1 MWLVTKQPT
10 YTPTMPLN
18 FLRKKKKTINSL
30 AIPVNSI
37 IVKPMQI
44 QRPTQDRELRLFP
57 HNPVHLAS
65 TLTGKTVRYENFH
78 NKSSV
83 ADPKVRTF
91 KIKAIEDVCKSEASG
106 SRYVTAKVQD
116 VDDGGTEKYRNLIL
130 DGIEVIV

>member
-1 MWLVTKQPT
+1 ML
-10 YTPTMPLN
+10 
-18 FLRKKKKTINSL
+18 FRKKKKIQKSL
-30 AIPVNSI
+30 AIPVKSV
-37 IVKPMQI
+37 IVTPMKI
-44 QRPTQDRELRLFP
+44 QAQPHRREVKLFP
-57 HNPVHLAS
+57 MNPVHLAS

-83 ADPKVRTF
+83 GDPQTRTF

-116 VDDGGTEKYRNLIL
+116 VDDGGAEKYRNLIL

>member
-1 MWLVTKQPT
+1 MRLDSP
-10 YTPTMPLN
+10 
-18 FLRKKKKTINSL
+18 INT
-30 AIPVNSI
+30 VNSI

-57 HNPVHLAS
+57 QNPVHLAS

-91 KIKAIEDVCKSEASG
+91 KIKSIEDVCKSEASG

>member
-1 MWLVTKQPT
+1 MK
-10 YTPTMPLN
+10 LN

-30 AIPVNSI
+30 AIPVKSI
-37 IVKPMQI
+37 IVNPMQI
-44 QRPTQDRELRLFP
+44 QHPTQDKERKLFP

-78 NKSSV
+78 NKSAV
-83 ADPKVRTF
+83 ADPRRRTF

-106 SRYVTAKVQD
+106 SRYVTARVQD
-116 VDDGGTEKYRNLIL
+116 IDDGGTEKYRNLIL

>member
-1 MWLVTKQPT
+1 MK
-10 YTPTMPLN
+10 LN

-30 AIPVNSI
+30 AIPVKSI

-57 HNPVHLAS
+57 QNPVHLAS
-65 TLTGKTVRYENFH
+65 NLTGKTVRYENFH
-78 NKSSV
+78 NKSAV
-83 ADPKVRTF
+83 ADPRRRTF
-91 KIKAIEDVCKSEASG
+91 KIKSVEDVCKSEASG

-116 VDDGGTEKYRNLIL
+116 LDDGGIEKYRNLIL

>member
-1 MWLVTKQPT
+1 
-10 YTPTMPLN
+10 MPLN
-18 FLRKKKKTINSL
+18 FLRKKKKSINSL

-57 HNPVHLAS
+57 QNPVHLAS

-91 KIKAIEDVCKSEASG
+91 KIKSMLTSAPCLASMVMYAYAIPV
-106 SRYVTAKVQD
+106 
-116 VDDGGTEKYRNLIL
+116 LHF
-130 DGIEVIV
+130 